1 MEGYSIQKPESDTQ
15 MAIRLM
21 RTLDYQEEV
30 RCQKRRYIVER
41 WPENAKKHKTLGFLT
56 EKCVPELDLREEK
69 DILKIKSLVERSVT
83 TLCGHRQNCSDK
95 SKSCVVV
102 PPPEFL
108 LGKVQELSD
117 LELVKMA
124 PFLLC
129 SLNKRSLKAL
139 LSALAG
145 RHLTSNHRYIFEREI
160 KTELVKLT
168 MPSSAQVPPESLLK
182 VVSVLRS
189 PTSYRHALRLNNPHV
204 KLFHE
209 MPSSA
214 LAAAREAFTQMDK
227 LPTRI
232 VVEVRKMLMMDC
244 NTDLQLSFGH
254 RTHTETVNAVNKE
267 VRNLLDSLE
276 EGDSLPLRIEGAL
289 QVISLSARVLFG
301 DDGGLTR
308 LLRPSSPEQLSLE
321 NGYQAAFSRLEELEV
336 ADLLRI
342 YNMVGKRL
350 ERPDKSKQHYIYEL
364 KQIFTGSIHCI
375 YAGCP
380 FPEDVA
386 EALSMIND
394 TPQSTA
400 EEVNMELNKGSNG
413 VQKTT
418 SVHSLSKEIKNKRIR
433 AEVDAVLDVS
443 AQFRRV
449 LWECYEAF
457 QAYGMGALGE
467 VDSLTSIDDARP
479 SSMRVD
485 LTNSESPQ
493 SLSLEV
499 DPRNAEKIQ
508 LVERMQMKINLDGV
522 SQDVADCIILDQKEL
537 HKDIDCFVQD
547 VEMFSDEVATIS
559 YVLIGCVLKEVSAQC
574 STFLDATA
582 VGYLQTGLIELQASS
597 IQPSSVSGAKIL
609 PAPESSEYLGAD
621 KLVLDIA
628 KKLKSIP
635 KSVIQEVELRLGHQ

>member
-1 MEGYSIQKPESDTQ
+1 MEGYTIQNPESDTQ

-21 RTLDYQEEV
+21 RTLDYQEEM

-69 DILKIKSLVERSVT
+69 DILKIKSLVERSIA
-83 TLCGHRQNCSDK
+83 TLCGYRQNCNDK
-95 SKSCVVV
+95 SESCVVV

-117 LELVKMA
+117 LELVRMA

-168 MPSSAQVPPESLLK
+168 IPSSAQVPPESLLK

-189 PTSYRHALRLNNPHV
+189 PSSYHHSLRLHNPHV

-214 LAAAREAFTQMDK
+214 LAAAHEAFTQMDK
-227 LPTRI
+227 LPTHI
-232 VVEVRKMLMMDC
+232 VVEVRKILMMDC
-244 NTDLQLSFGH
+244 NTDSLLSFGH

-289 QVISLSARVLFG
+289 RVISLSARVLFG

-375 YAGCP
+375 YAGCN

-386 EALSMIND
+386 KALAMIND
-394 TPQSTA
+394 TP
-400 EEVNMELNKGSNG
+400 G

-418 SVHSLSKEIKNKRIR
+418 SIYSLSKESKNKRIR
-433 AEVDAVLDVS
+433 AELDAVLDVS

-457 QAYGMGALGE
+457 QAYGVGALGE
-467 VDSLTSIDDARP
+467 VDSLTSIDDARL

-485 LTNSESPQ
+485 LTNSERNQSTQ

-499 DPRNAEKIQ
+499 DPQNAEKTQ
-508 LVERMQMKINLDGV
+508 LVERIQMKINLDRGC
-522 SQDVADCIILDQKEL
+522 QDVADSIILEQKEL

-547 VEMFSDEVATIS
+547 VETFSDEVATIT

-582 VGYLQTGLIELQASS
+582 VGYLQTGLKELQASR
-597 IQPSSVSGAKIL
+597 IRPSSVSGAKIL
-609 PAPESSEYLGAD
+609 PAPKSPEYLGAD